1 MLYIGRKFL
10 RKEFLM
16 LDSSLAKS
24 ELSWDNSSDIN
35 QDLFS
40 IISGYKLI
48 LESPEDVLEYCK
60 SEIMQRITS
69 ILLCLII
76 HLIPSNLLREK
87 EILRLVREYVSDNLI
102 KKNSKVTHQD
112 RIPVSEK

>member
-1 MLYIGRKFL
+1 
-10 RKEFLM
+10 M

-24 ELSWDNSSDIN
+24 ELGWDNSSDIN

-60 SEIMQRITS
+60 SEIMQRITHS
-69 ILLCLII
+69 LM
-76 HLIPSNLLREK
+76 PDNSFDTVESSQRE
-87 EILRLVREYVSDNLI
+87 EILPCARVCF
-102 KKNSKVTHQD
+102 
-112 RIPVSEK
+112 